1 LSGNVN
7 NAFSSLGLPIVAFYP
22 LILIVI
28 TYISI
33 ELYARNFWP
42 PVWVWKP
49 AQYCFTHCG
58 IRRQWN
64 FKYSIIEAFASFIL
78 LSFGN
83 LLSVSFDILV
93 PTRHFLHGE
102 RGNKMYLFYDTTVEV
117 LSSNHLIFAF
127 TAIAVLIVFIF
138 LPILLL
144 LLYPPRCFH
153 KCLDCCRIRCHA
165 LMVFTDAFQGACK
178 NGTNGTRD
186 HRWFAI
192 VYPSAH
198 IFCYITY
205 AITLSPFAY
214 ALINFMLIGIAAL
227 IAVVQ
232 PYKKTSHNIFNTLI
246 VLTVTLITASMTSM
260 SSSVERQHS
269 HSYAAFVLTAMS
281 LGIPLLYLT
290 AILLHWVYRSGVF
303 GLLCKMCKRCRQI
316 NICCSRG
323 RRRSSGVATPGPIR
337 A

>member
-1 LSGNVN
+1 MHFREHARMELM
-7 NAFSSLGLPIVAFYP
+7 AL
-22 LILIVI
+22 VI
-28 TYISI
+28 T
-33 ELYARNFWP
+33 
-42 PVWVWKP
+42 
-49 AQYCFTHCG
+49 G
-58 IRRQWN
+58 
-64 FKYSIIEAFASFIL
+64 
-78 LSFGN
+78 G
-83 LLSVSFDILV
+83 
-93 PTRHFLHGE
+93 
-102 RGNKMYLFYDTTVEV
+102 
-117 LSSNHLIFAF
+117 
-127 TAIAVLIVFIF
+127 
-138 LPILLL
+138 LLL
-144 LLYPPRCFH
+144 FIQVLTSSVTLH
-153 KCLDCCRIRCHA
+153 
-165 LMVFTDAFQGACK
+165 
-178 NGTNGTRD
+178 N
-186 HRWFAI
+186 
-192 VYPSAH
+192 
-198 IFCYITY
+198 Y

-227 IAVVQ
+227 ITVVQ

>member
-1 LSGNVN
+1 
-7 NAFSSLGLPIVAFYP
+7 
-22 LILIVI
+22 
-28 TYISI
+28 
-33 ELYARNFWP
+33 
-42 PVWVWKP
+42 
-49 AQYCFTHCG
+49 
-58 IRRQWN
+58 
-64 FKYSIIEAFASFIL
+64 
-78 LSFGN
+78 
-83 LLSVSFDILV
+83 
-93 PTRHFLHGE
+93 
-102 RGNKMYLFYDTTVEV
+102 
-117 LSSNHLIFAF
+117 
-127 TAIAVLIVFIF
+127 
-138 LPILLL
+138 
-144 LLYPPRCFH
+144 
-153 KCLDCCRIRCHA
+153 
-165 LMVFTDAFQGACK
+165 MVFTDAFQGACK

-232 PYKKTSHNIFNTLI
+232 PYKKTSHNIFDTLI
-246 VLTVTLITASMTSM
+246 VLTATLITASMTSM

-303 GLLCKMCKRCRQI
+303 GLLCRMCERCRKT
-316 NICCSRG
+316 NVCCSRG
-323 RRRSSGVATPGPIR
+323 RRRRKGRVELSGSLPDRNFKVCNVKSATSHITHTELPR
-337 A
+337 AGHTHMS